1 MTPEELAT
9 LRATFK
15 RLIDALEAATDE
27 QILVARRAEAAEA
40 RVRELEEA
48 FGDLLGEIW
57 PREWLHELEKD
68 CRVEAMMPSHVVM
81 EAYAALASDPPATEV
96 EK

>member
-27 QILVARRAEAAEA
+27 QILVARRAEKAEA
-40 RVRELEEA
+40 RVRELE
-48 FGDLLGEIW
+48 DT
-57 PREWLHELEKD
+57 
-68 CRVEAMMPSHVVM
+68 
-81 EAYAALASDPPATEV
+81 LAKVTGWADGVRPATGG
-96 EK
+96 